1 MREVQKSGWH
11 FKRDQ
16 YQSSQPSYY
25 LGRSSWM
32 RGNKKEAESR
42 FREAL
47 KQSPGDPWSL
57 AALYAVTKDNSFR
70 MKLFR
75 YFDDID
81 AHFFLGEAAL
91 ELGNAEVSVNSFS
104 YVVHQIPEYRRARI
118 FLAAALAN
126 AERLHEAEGVYRTVL
141 QMSSDPVMRE
151 KEILT
156 LFRKLS
162 ERSPDNPE
170 HLYMYGF
177 VLRQFGHYEEA
188 LVLQHQALEKS
199 QAPAIRAEIAA
210 LQNVLSQL
218 AASD

>member
-1 MREVQKSGWH
+1 MQGAAAV
-11 FKRDQ
+11 
-16 YQSSQPSYY
+16 
-25 LGRSSWM
+25 
-32 RGNKKEAESR
+32 AE
-42 FREAL
+42 EAL
-47 KQSPGDPWSL
+47 EHRHPPGVD
-57 AALYAVTKDNSFR
+57 
-70 MKLFR
+70 
-75 YFDDID
+75 
-81 AHFFLGEAAL
+81 
-91 ELGNAEVSVNSFS
+91 
-104 YVVHQIPEYRRARI
+104 RRARPQQLPHLHQTRLRRRDPAAVWLNRRRKPASRAPGGGKDLRNPGGD

-151 KEILT
+151 KEILA